1 MHINA
6 VTASR
11 QPEIIFFD
19 LPLGPLRSIF
29 LANKVCGPWS
39 TRNSS
44 RLKNLRL
51 LLPHILIY
59 AQYAC
64 VFKHQKKSTSTFHT
78 KLSVK
83 IVSASFAAISREPG
97 ASKLIINFTFLII
110 SRNRHLQKF
119 SPP

>member
-19 LPLGPLRSIF
+19 LPLGPLRNIF

-59 AQYAC
+59 AVC
-64 VFKHQKKSTSTFHT
+64 LRFKHQKKSTSTFHT

-97 ASKLIINFTFLII
+97 ASKLIINFTFRI
-110 SRNRHLQKF
+110 
-119 SPP
+119 